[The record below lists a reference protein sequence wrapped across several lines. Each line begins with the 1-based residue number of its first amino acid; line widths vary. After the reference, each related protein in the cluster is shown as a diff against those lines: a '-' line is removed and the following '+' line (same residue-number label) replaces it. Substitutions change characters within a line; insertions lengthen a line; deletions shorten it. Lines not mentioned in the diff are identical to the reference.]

1 MWLSLLEFL
10 KERKPHS
17 VEILHTQERKN
28 LCSPGSSPTSNTNQT
43 LAMADPPPSLP
54 TPTSLTKVAKGK
66 GVSLP
71 DSSRFPVLA
80 SEQVSFTTTAAI
92 KDIELVPQHVY
103 YRIQF
108 DLRSRIRDK
117 IFKDAPW
124 TLIARHF
131 FSIMQLH
138 GEKAIIV

>member
-1 MWLSLLEFL
+1 MTKSVLKNNVNILFTVFFVLSPEIFVLLTPL
-10 KERKPHS
+10 ER
-17 VEILHTQERKN
+17 
-28 LCSPGSSPTSNTNQT
+28 
-43 LAMADPPPSLP
+43 
-54 TPTSLTKVAKGK
+54 
-66 GVSLP
+66 
-71 DSSRFPVLA
+71 
-80 SEQVSFTTTAAI
+80 QVSFTTTAAI
-92 KDIELVPQHVY
+92 KDIELVPQHV

-138 GEKAIIV
+138 DEKAIIV